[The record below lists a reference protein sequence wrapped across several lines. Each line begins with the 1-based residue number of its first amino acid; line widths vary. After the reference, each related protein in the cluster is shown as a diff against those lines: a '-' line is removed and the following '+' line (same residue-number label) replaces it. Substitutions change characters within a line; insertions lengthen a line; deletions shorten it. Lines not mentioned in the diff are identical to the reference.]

1 MTGNVDRLQPEEISN
16 GEPKFSGAMLIDI
29 LRIKEILD
37 PILPIELDIWQ
48 VYFRQYRKPVKEI
61 RWWLS
66 LAEKYRERSEGMSHE
81 ECKQV
86 FQDVLH
92 RR

>member
-1 MTGNVDRLQPEEISN
+1 MTGNVDLLEPEEISD
-16 GEPKFSGAMLIDI
+16 GEPKFLGAMQADI

-37 PILPIELDIWQ
+37 PILPIELNIWQ
-48 VYFRQYRKPVKEI
+48 VYFRHYRNPMKEI
-61 RWWLS
+61 HWWLS
-66 LAEKYRERSEGMSHE
+66 LAEKFHERSEGMSPE

-86 FQDVLH
+86 FRDVLH